1 MILYPIYSPKSVGNC
16 DSEPIEIILLNANA
30 DSQQIN
36 TNECVIAF
44 NDFQLHSKISTIYIT
59 DTVLNLLTIHDR
71 INSVAGILIKSTE
84 ALTQYMLTHLEKFNQ
99 IIFWQKDK
107 QLSYDLAKLLNINR
121 CFMIRFMVILNFYLI
136 FFI

>member
-1 MILYPIYSPKSVGNC
+1 MILYPIYSPQNVGNK
-16 DSEPIEIILLNANA
+16 DSDPIEIILLNSNA

-36 TNECVIAF
+36 TNECIIAF
-44 NDFQLHSKISTIYIT
+44 KDFGLHSKINTIYIT

-71 INSVAGILIKSTE
+71 ISSVAGILIKSTQS
-84 ALTQYMLTHLEKFNQ
+84 LTQYMLTHLEKFNQ

-121 CFMIRFMVILNFYLI
+121 CFMIRY
-136 FFI
+136 